1 MIFYENN
8 ITEENFLPLVKYLIN
23 LIQDNNIICHE
34 WFEKLVIKYINKSI
48 NLCNFNLIKF
58 LIEYYNT
65 NFGMKPILID
75 TLYIGN
81 NKLDIIKYLFQNTTI
96 YIDKK
101 IINVILKLAIK
112 HNNIDIVNY
121 LIEKGANLNYCNYL
135 DIASTN
141 GNLQMV
147 KFLIDNNINV
157 NKFGYNSIKSCY
169 DLNIVEYIINNFN
182 EINYDTL
189 YEKVVD
195 VNFKVAKYLEDN
207 YDININL
214 LLLKTG
220 NINIIIKNIND
231 YVLHEKLNINLLEY
245 NSESKCILFFVDI
258 IKSHKNLK
266 YLDDNYEKFLEHCIK
281 IGYLKLLIFMI
292 NNIKKYEIKN
302 INNIIEFYIIEYSK
316 CEDDALFLINNISY
330 IEKDKL
336 NLSKIIVNSINNK
349 YLKLI
354 KLLYNKQ
361 IFDEKIELF
370 LCKSINNI
378 EILEY
383 FLSLGNYNEYAY
395 YLLKSSISY
404 NNFEVVEYLI
414 EKFNFLI
421 EDSLSI
427 DFINTKSRN
436 KIIKYLINKGA
447 KINYNIFEKFC
458 RNNNYELIK
467 YIYDNFQNSLNFL
480 EELIDN
486 LLYILIGC
494 NIDIFTFLYDKYNK
508 FIKNKNKLLLEV
520 VYYGK
525 YKKCLFLLKNI
536 KPNDEILI
544 KSYNMGYY
552 NIIVV
557 LIENGANI
565 NILKEFIKNNNR
577 DIKNDKFLYDNI
589 HYYLFEKGLII

>member
-1 MIFYENN
+1 MSYEQ
-8 ITEENFLPLVKYLIN
+8 FKRLIN
-23 LIQDNNIICHE
+23 SC
-34 WFEKLVIKYINKSI
+34 INKSI
-48 NLCNFNLIKF
+48 KLCNFNLIKF
-58 LIEYYNT
+58 LIEYYNI
-65 NFGMKPILID
+65 NFGILTDIM
-75 TLYIGN
+75 YIEKLVIN
-81 NKLDIIKYLFQNTTI
+81 NKLEIIEYLLQNVKFIINTT
-96 YIDKK
+96 
-101 IINVILKLAIK
+101 LKLAIK
-112 HNNIDIVNY
+112 HNNIEIVKY
-121 LIEKGANLNYCNYL
+121 LIEKGANINSYSLI
-135 DIASTN
+135 DASTN
-141 GNLQMV
+141 CNLQMV
-147 KFLIDNNINV
+147 KILIENNIDFNR
-157 NKFGYNSIKSCY
+157 FGYDSIKRCH
-169 DLNIVEYIINNFN
+169 DLNIIKYIINNFN

>member
-1 MIFYENN
+1 M
-8 ITEENFLPLVKYLIN
+8 
-23 LIQDNNIICHE
+23 
-34 WFEKLVIKYINKSI
+34 
-48 NLCNFNLIKF
+48 
-58 LIEYYNT
+58 
-65 NFGMKPILID
+65 
-75 TLYIGN
+75 
-81 NKLDIIKYLFQNTTI
+81 
-96 YIDKK
+96 
-101 IINVILKLAIK
+101 
-112 HNNIDIVNY
+112 
-121 LIEKGANLNYCNYL
+121 
-135 DIASTN
+135 
-141 GNLQMV
+141 
-147 KFLIDNNINV
+147 
-157 NKFGYNSIKSCY
+157 
-169 DLNIVEYIINNFN
+169 
-182 EINYDTL
+182 
-189 YEKVVD
+189 
-195 VNFKVAKYLEDN
+195 
-207 YDININL
+207 
-214 LLLKTG
+214 
-220 NINIIIKNIND
+220 
-231 YVLHEKLNINLLEY
+231 
-245 NSESKCILFFVDI
+245 
-258 IKSHKNLK
+258 
-266 YLDDNYEKFLEHCIK
+266 
-281 IGYLKLLIFMI
+281 
-292 NNIKKYEIKN
+292 
-302 INNIIEFYIIEYSK
+302 
-316 CEDDALFLINNISY
+316 
-330 IEKDKL
+330 
-336 NLSKIIVNSINNK
+336 
-349 YLKLI
+349 
-354 KLLYNKQ
+354 
-361 IFDEKIELF
+361 F